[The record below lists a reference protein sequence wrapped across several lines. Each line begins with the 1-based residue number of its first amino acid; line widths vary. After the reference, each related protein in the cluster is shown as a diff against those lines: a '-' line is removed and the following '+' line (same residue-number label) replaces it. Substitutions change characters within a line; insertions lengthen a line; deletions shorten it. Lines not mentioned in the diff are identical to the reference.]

1 VSVIHELKTGVLLL
15 QLRKN
20 SKAETTPMDA
30 QPAFDSFDDESEEKG
45 SSTYGHAPVAP
56 RYGVHTG
63 RWIGVLALVIAVGL
77 GTAFL
82 TVNKIKAREEF
93 ELQQDTQKQ
102 IATLPLVDVAVA
114 KPAPGYKSLVL
125 PAATKAWYR
134 TTIYSRVSGYLQDWD
149 VDIGDRVKKG
159 QILATIETPDLDA
172 QLDAARAELKAA
184 EAEAKVREADANFAQ
199 TTYDRW
205 RDSPKGVV
213 SDQEREAKKAGAASS
228 IAQLNAAKAKVAVD
242 QAKVDGLTTLT
253 GFKNVTAPFDG
264 IITDRRV
271 DPGDLVTAG
280 SASRTTPLFVIQQTD
295 KIRVFAN
302 APHGVAA
309 GLAIGAPV
317 RVTTSDGTARTY
329 DGKITRMNGSLDPQA
344 RTMQIEI
351 VLPNSGYALAPG
363 MYVRARFEVGQTAT
377 VRVPASAIVFRSKGP
392 QVAVVGA
399 DGRISFRSVT
409 IVTDDGEFVDLGSGL
424 KPGED
429 IALNISNQ
437 IATGD
442 KVAIGNSPG
451 AQS

>member
-1 VSVIHELKTGVLLL
+1 M
-15 QLRKN
+15 QLRRN
-20 SKAETTPMDA
+20 SKVEPENTGKQT
-30 QPAFDSFDDESEEKG
+30 AFDSFDDESEEKD

-56 RYGVHTG
+56 KYGQHTG
-63 RWIGVLALVIAVGL
+63 HWIGMLALVIAVGL
-77 GTAFL
+77 GTAFFAA
-82 TVNKIKAREEF
+82 NKIKAREEL
-93 ELQQDTQKQ
+93 ELQQDTQKK

-134 TTIYSRVSGYLQDWD
+134 TTIYSRVTGYLQDWK

-159 QILATIETPDLDA
+159 QVLATIETPDLDT

-184 EAEAKVREADANFAQ
+184 EAEAKVRETDAQFAQ
-199 TTYDRW
+199 TTYERW

-213 SDQEREAKKAGAASS
+213 SDQEREAKKAGAESS

-253 GFKNVTAPFDG
+253 GFKNVAAPFDG
-264 IITDRRV
+264 IITARRV

-280 SASRTTPLFVIQQTD
+280 SASSTTPLFVIQQTD

-302 APHGVAA
+302 VPQGVAA

-351 VLPNSGYALAPG
+351 VLPNSDYALAPG
-363 MYVRARFEVGQTAT
+363 MYVRARFDVEQTAS
-377 VRVPASAIVFRSKGP
+377 VRIPASAIIFRSKGP
-392 QVAVVGA
+392 QVAVVGS
-399 DGRISFRSVT
+399 DGRISFRSIS

-429 IALNISNQ
+429 VALNISNQ
-437 IATGD
+437 IANGD
-442 KVAIGNSPG
+442 KVAISNSPG